1 MAQAEAGK
9 GQGIWGFNMRES
21 TLDVTS
27 SVSNIRIGNY
37 TGNITWNLVAG
48 PSI

>member
-1 MAQAEAGK
+1 ITTPAYEIKA
-9 GQGIWGFNMRES
+9 
-21 TLDVTS
+21 
-27 SVSNIRIGNY
+27 GNY